1 MKKNKELSPGWA
13 LGYLDLLVKRRSSS
27 ARVNMGKECFLKI
40 SWFLILFFFFKILY
54 KCLRQAQMLLN
65 IAQDVPVNPP

>member
-13 LGYLDLLVKRRSSS
+13 LGYLDLLVKGRSSL

-40 SWFLILFFFFKILY
+40 SWFLILFFF
-54 KCLRQAQMLLN
+54 LN
-65 IAQDVPVNPP
+65 PVQVFETSTNAA

>member
-40 SWFLILFFFFKILY
+40 SWFLILFFF
-54 KCLRQAQMLLN
+54 LN
-65 IAQDVPVNPP
+65 PVQVFETSTNAA

>member
-13 LGYLDLLVKRRSSS
+13 LGYLDLLVKGRSSL

-40 SWFLILFFFFKILY
+40 SWFLILFFFKS
-54 KCLRQAQMLLN
+54 CTS
-65 IAQDVPVNPP
+65 V